1 MSVDIDEVLSNLDRY
16 EFDSGN
22 TDVEYNELQ
31 QPPAQYINSSYKIN
45 TTAFNNNHKPKR
57 YLSFNEG
64 MRRFKN
70 ESGLISETFGNATIY
85 YQMNT
90 TNSSFIKMHYYLKAK
105 GIKNNKFHL
114 ILLDKD
120 LSGIDPRDPSLPM
133 FMKQKI
139 FIECQRNF
147 FYYIREVVKIQS
159 QGGPYVSYK
168 LDPGNLALNFC
179 FTLNLNIYQEQPRQT
194 GKTVGAEAWY
204 SWVYNFGS
212 RNANMVFLN
221 KKHDDAK
228 RNLNDVKNII
238 EALPTYLRFD
248 QAFGM
253 DGKKLKGRNTVQY
266 VQHKINFNKI
276 EAIPMARNRTAAISL
291 LRGRTIT
298 NCWLDEAAFF
308 QYLEESLQN
317 AMPALTKAF
326 ANCKQNSAP
335 HGLCLTSTPGFLT
348 EESGRFMFELKNN
361 MTQFSE
367 LWYDFSL
374 DQLTQTLNRN
384 EKSVF
389 VYIRT
394 TYRQLGLSED
404 WLKEIIKQQNQKW
417 VDIRREFLLEWAT
430 SSENCPF
437 SQEQLRKVNRYVRSP
452 KKQVYVNGY
461 LFNIYDEYNPR
472 MSPIV
477 GVDVA
482 AGYSRDSS
490 AISII
495 DSTTTKLLADFNCNY
510 INPVDLSQ
518 VIYKLITESMPNAL
532 VVIERNGVGTGAL
545 AKLIKSRIKHNLYYE
560 VKERTTEERP
570 DGIHINKKKQWTKV
584 YGLDNT
590 KNVREQLMDLLESRV
605 EDHYDKFIS
614 PIISEELKN
623 LEVKKNGK
631 IDHSSNSHDDSTFSY
646 LLALYPLYYGKN
658 LKENWNIKIPS
669 LKTAEDEAEEIFQD
683 FSATENI
690 NIIQDVQ
697 IADNELINN
706 QLTQM
711 NDGTMYY
718 QQFLNMEQEKNNMAM
733 NEILNNPIG
742 QKAYADKF
750 NVPIESIKEQY
761 EQYNMLYEINNFYKE
776 E

>member
-1 MSVDIDEVLSNLDRY
+1 MSIDIDEVLSNLDRY

-22 TDVEYNELQ
+22 TDVEYNEVQ

-45 TTAFNNNHKPKR
+45 TTAFNNPKPKR

-70 ESGLISETFGNATIY
+70 ESGLISETFGNDTIY

-105 GIKNNKFHL
+105 GTKNNKFHL

-120 LSGIDPRDPSLPM
+120 LSGIDPRDPNLPM
-133 FMKQKI
+133 FMKQKV

-159 QGGPYVSYK
+159 QGGPYVSYI

-317 AMPALTKAF
+317 AMPALTRAF
-326 ANCKQNSAP
+326 ANCKQNGAP

-394 TYRQLGLSED
+394 TYRQLGLGED

-495 DSTTTKLLADFNCNY
+495 DSSTTKLLADFNCNY

-706 QLTQM
+706 QLKQM
-711 NDGTMYY
+711 NDGTMSY

-750 NVPIESIKEQY
+750 NVPIESIKEQH